1 MPAAFIIGVGPGL
14 GTSIARRFARA
25 DVPIGVIARSPG
37 TVDATLS
44 ALADT
49 FVDTY
54 GVTADAADELA
65 LRAAL
70 DSLVDRLAFRTR
82 WFTTRRSSSPTAS
95 VSLDTEGHL
104 AAWATNVVG
113 AITAAAHL
121 LPRMAR
127 AGHGGSY
134 ILTGGM
140 PVPVP
145 QVTSLS
151 LGKAGVRALA
161 ELLDSQFAPSGLHI
175 ATVTIGGA
183 IAPGTAFD
191 PDDIAEQYWRLH
203 AQPVGVWNG
212 RSSTAAG
219 MSRSDDD
226 AHSR

>member
-1 MPAAFIIGVGPGL
+1 MPAAFIIGAGPGL

-49 FVDTY
+49 YVDTY

-70 DSLVDRLAFRTR
+70 DCLVDRLGVPDALVYNAAIIQSDR
-82 WFTTRRSSSPTAS
+82 
-95 VSLDTEGHL
+95 VGELDTEGHL

-127 AGHGGSY
+127 AGHGSY

-161 ELLDSQFAPSGLHI
+161 ELLDSQFAPTGLHI

-203 AQPVGVWNG
+203 AQPVGVWEREVVYSG
-212 RSSTAAG
+212 RYEPV
-219 MSRSDDD
+219 
-226 AHSR
+226 